1 MAPTYWIIK
10 VIWPEGPFYLYRHID
25 MSWLARWQK
34 NWFKTHEILSY
45 NVTVI
50 KTCRRPKVTTVN
62 VRHLN
67 WKFFIKQTGGFS
79 PFRNNIVLPQ
89 NGLFHCICTYVL
101 KNINYFKN
109 YFFIAEIVQH

>member
-10 VIWPEGPFYLYRHID
+10 VIWPERPFYLYRHID

-50 KTCRRPKVTTVN
+50 KTCQKTKSYHCQRKT
-62 VRHLN
+62 
-67 WKFFIKQTGGFS
+67 FILENLIYKGGFP
-79 PFRNNIVLPQ
+79 PFRNNTVMD
-89 NGLFHCICTYVL
+89 FCAHAHCICTCVL
-101 KNINYFKN
+101 
-109 YFFIAEIVQH
+109 